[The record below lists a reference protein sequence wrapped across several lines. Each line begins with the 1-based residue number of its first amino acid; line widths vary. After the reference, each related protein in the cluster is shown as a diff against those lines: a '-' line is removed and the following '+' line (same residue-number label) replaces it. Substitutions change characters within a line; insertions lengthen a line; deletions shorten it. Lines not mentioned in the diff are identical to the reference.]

1 MNILKKLSEELD
13 IKYDNVVKTVEL
25 LDEGNT
31 IPFIARYRKE
41 ITGNLT
47 DETLRQ
53 LNDRLTYLRNL
64 QERKDDITRL
74 IDEQGKLTEDL
85 KKQIDDATIL
95 TELEDI
101 YLPFKPKK
109 RTRGSIAVE
118 LGLQPV
124 ADMIMEKTHSLAEI
138 EKKASEFVNGEEI
151 KTVDDAIAKSL
162 DIIAE
167 FVSEQKVFRDIVRN
181 SFITDGIMKTEEKNE
196 DESGTYKMYYDYSEK
211 VKDVKAHRIL
221 AVFRGE
227 KEGFLKV
234 SFVLN
239 DDYNIF
245 KIMRKI
251 ARQNDFETY
260 DLIEKAVKDS
270 YKRLIV
276 PSIETEVRQSMK
288 EMADDES
295 IGVFKSNLKPYLMQ
309 PPIKETAIIGLDP
322 GFRTGCKVAVI
333 SEYGDF
339 LDSAVIYVTDA
350 RKQIQRADETLK
362 EFIDKYNVKLIAI
375 GNGTASRETEKY
387 VSDLLAQIDD
397 EIFYAIVNEAGASI
411 YSASKLAI
419 EEFPDLDV
427 TIRGAISIARRIQD
441 PLAELV
447 KISPQSIGVGQYQHD
462 VNQKKL
468 KSSLEEVVEDCVN
481 TVGVNINT
489 ASSALLNYVSGITKT
504 TAKNIVDYKIE
515 NGPFTNRQEILKV
528 KGIGPKAFVQ
538 CAGFLRIPESEEI
551 LDNTEVHPESYEIA
565 KQIMKYDLNDI
576 DVKKLSEELEVGEPT
591 LRDIIEELKKPG
603 RDPRDEMPKPV
614 LRQDVLSI
622 DDLEEGMIVTGTVRN
637 VVDFGAFIDI
647 GIKEDGLCH
656 ISKMSNSYIK
666 NPREV
671 CEVSDTVK
679 VKIIGIDKE
688 RGLVSLSM
696 KL

>member
-1 MNILKKLSEELD
+1 MNILQKLSEELD

-85 KKQIDDATIL
+85 KKQIDEAAIL

-124 ADMIMEKTHSLAEI
+124 ADMIMEKTHSLSEI

-151 KTVDDAIAKSL
+151 KTVDDAISKSL

-211 VKDVKAHRIL
+211 VKDVKAHRVL

-234 SFVLN
+234 SFILN

-251 ARQNDFETY
+251 ARTNDFETY

-362 EFIDKYNVKLIAI
+362 DFIDKYNVKLIAI

-679 VKIIGIDKE
+679 VKIIGIDKD

>member
-1 MNILKKLSEELD
+1 MNILQKLSEELD

-64 QERKDDITRL
+64 QERKDDIKRL

-85 KKQIDDATIL
+85 KKQIDEATIL

-109 RTRGSIAVE
+109 RTRGSIAAE

-124 ADMIMEKTHSLAEI
+124 ADMIMEKTHSLSEI

-151 KTVDDAIAKSL
+151 KTVDDAINKSL

-167 FVSEQKVFRDIVRN
+167 FVSEQKIFRDIVRN
-181 SFITDGIMKTEEKNE
+181 SFITDGVMKTEEKNE

-211 VKDVKAHRIL
+211 VKDVKAHRVL

-234 SFVLN
+234 SFILN

-251 ARQNDFETY
+251 TRTNDFETY

-362 EFIDKYNVKLIAI
+362 DFIDKYNVKLIAI

-576 DVKKLSEELEVGEPT
+576 DVKKLSKELEVGEPT

>member
-1 MNILKKLSEELD
+1 MNILQKLSEELD

-85 KKQIDDATIL
+85 KKQIDEATIL

-124 ADMIMEKTHSLAEI
+124 ADMIMEKTHSLSEI

-151 KTVDDAIAKSL
+151 KTVDDAISKSL

-181 SFITDGIMKTEEKNE
+181 SFITDGVMKTEDKNE

-211 VKDVKAHRIL
+211 VKDVKAHRVL

-234 SFVLN
+234 SFILN

-251 ARQNDFETY
+251 ARNNDFESY

-397 EIFYAIVNEAGASI
+397 EIFYVIVNEAGASI

-656 ISKMSNSYIK
+656 ISKMSDSYIK

>member
-1 MNILKKLSEELD
+1 MNILQKLSEELD

-124 ADMIMEKTHSLAEI
+124 ADMIMEKTHSLSEI

-151 KTVDDAIAKSL
+151 KTVDDAISKSL

-181 SFITDGIMKTEEKNE
+181 SFITDGVMKTEEKNE

-211 VKDVKAHRIL
+211 VKDVKAHRVL

-234 SFVLN
+234 SFILN

-591 LRDIIEELKKPG
+591 LRDIIQELKKPG

-656 ISKMSNSYIK
+656 ISKMSDSYIK

-679 VKIIGIDKE
+679 VKIIGIDKD

>member
-1 MNILKKLSEELD
+1 MNILQKLSEELD

-85 KKQIDDATIL
+85 KKQIDEATIL

-124 ADMIMEKTHSLAEI
+124 ADMIMEKTHSLSEI

-276 PSIETEVRQSMK
+276 PSIETEVRQGMK

-387 VSDLLAQIDD
+387 VSDLLSQIDD

-565 KQIMKYDLNDI
+565 KKIMKYDLNDI

-656 ISKMSNSYIK
+656 ISKMSDSYIK

>member
-1 MNILKKLSEELD
+1 M
-13 IKYDNVVKTVEL
+13 
-25 LDEGNT
+25 
-31 IPFIARYRKE
+31 
-41 ITGNLT
+41 T

-85 KKQIDDATIL
+85 KKQINEATIL

-124 ADMIMEKTHSLAEI
+124 ADMLMEKTHSLSEI

-151 KTVDDAIAKSL
+151 KTVDDAISKSL

-167 FVSEQKVFRDIVRN
+167 FVSEQKIFRDIVRN
-181 SFITDGIMKTEEKNE
+181 SFITDGVMKTEEKNE

-211 VKDVKAHRIL
+211 VKDVKAHRVL

-234 SFVLN
+234 SFILN

-251 ARQNDFETY
+251 ARANDFESY

-339 LDSAVIYVTDA
+339 LDSAVIFVTDA

-362 EFIDKYNVKLIAI
+362 DFIDKYNVKLIAI

-565 KQIMKYDLNDI
+565 KQIMKYDLDDI

-591 LRDIIEELKKPG
+591 LRDIIQELKKPG

-656 ISKMSNSYIK
+656 ISKMSDSYIK

>member
-1 MNILKKLSEELD
+1 MNILQKLSEELD

-53 LNDRLTYLRNL
+53 LNDRLTYLRNF

-85 KKQIDDATIL
+85 KKQIDEATIL

-124 ADMIMEKTHSLAEI
+124 ADMIMEKTHSLSEI

-151 KTVDDAIAKSL
+151 KTVDDAISKSL

-181 SFITDGIMKTEEKNE
+181 SFITDGVMKTEEKNE

-211 VKDVKAHRIL
+211 VKDVKAHRVL

-234 SFVLN
+234 SFILN

-251 ARQNDFETY
+251 ARNNDFETY

-656 ISKMSNSYIK
+656 ISKMSKSYIK

-679 VKIIGIDKE
+679 VKIIGIDKD

>member
-1 MNILKKLSEELD
+1 MNILQKLSEELD

-124 ADMIMEKTHSLAEI
+124 ADMIMEKTHSLSEI

-151 KTVDDAIAKSL
+151 KTVDDAISKSL

-211 VKDVKAHRIL
+211 IKDVKAHRVL

-234 SFVLN
+234 SFILN

-251 ARQNDFETY
+251 TRTNDFETY

-270 YKRLIV
+270 YKRLID

-362 EFIDKYNVKLIAI
+362 DFIDKYNVKLIAI

>member
-1 MNILKKLSEELD
+1 MNILQKLSEELD

-124 ADMIMEKTHSLAEI
+124 ADMIMEKTHSLSEI

-151 KTVDDAIAKSL
+151 KTVDDAISKSL

-196 DESGTYKMYYDYSEK
+196 DETGTYKMYYDYSEK
-211 VKDVKAHRIL
+211 VKDVKAHRVL

-234 SFVLN
+234 SFILN

-251 ARQNDFETY
+251 ARNNDFETY

>member
-1 MNILKKLSEELD
+1 MNILQKLSEELD

-85 KKQIDDATIL
+85 KKQIDEATIL

-124 ADMIMEKTHSLAEI
+124 ADMIMEKTHSLSEI

-151 KTVDDAIAKSL
+151 KTVDDAISKSL

-181 SFITDGIMKTEEKNE
+181 SFITDGVMKTEEKNE

-211 VKDVKAHRIL
+211 VKDVKAHRVL

-234 SFVLN
+234 SFILN

-251 ARQNDFETY
+251 TRTNDFETY

-515 NGPFTNRQEILKV
+515 NGPFANRQEILKV

-679 VKIIGIDKE
+679 VKIIGIDKD

>member
-1 MNILKKLSEELD
+1 MNILQKLSEELD

-64 QERKDDITRL
+64 QERKDDIKRL

-85 KKQIDDATIL
+85 KKQIDEATIL

-124 ADMIMEKTHSLAEI
+124 ADMIMEKTHSLSEI
-138 EKKASEFVNGEEI
+138 EKKALEFVNGEEI
-151 KTVDDAIAKSL
+151 KTVDDAISKSL

-181 SFITDGIMKTEEKNE
+181 SFITDGVMKTEEKNE
-196 DESGTYKMYYDYSEK
+196 DDSGTYKMYYDYSEK
-211 VKDVKAHRIL
+211 VKDVKAHRVL

-234 SFVLN
+234 SFILN

-387 VSDLLAQIDD
+387 VSDLLAQIDE

>member
-1 MNILKKLSEELD
+1 MNILQKLSEELD

-85 KKQIDDATIL
+85 KKQIDEATIL

-124 ADMIMEKTHSLAEI
+124 ADMIMEKTHSLSEI

-151 KTVDDAIAKSL
+151 KTVDDAISKSL

-167 FVSEQKVFRDIVRN
+167 FVSEQKIFRDIVRN

-211 VKDVKAHRIL
+211 VKDVKAHRVL

-234 SFVLN
+234 SFILN

-251 ARQNDFETY
+251 ARANDFESY

-362 EFIDKYNVKLIAI
+362 DFIDKYNVKLIAI

-576 DVKKLSEELEVGEPT
+576 NVKKLSEELEVGEPT

-679 VKIIGIDKE
+679 VKIIGIDKD

>member
-1 MNILKKLSEELD
+1 MNILQKLSEELD

-85 KKQIDDATIL
+85 KKQIDEATIL

-124 ADMIMEKTHSLAEI
+124 ADMIMEKTHSLSEI

-151 KTVDDAIAKSL
+151 KTVDDAISKSL

-181 SFITDGIMKTEEKNE
+181 SFITDGVMKTEEKNE

-211 VKDVKAHRIL
+211 VKDVKAHRVL

-234 SFVLN
+234 SFILN

-251 ARQNDFETY
+251 ARTNDFETY

-679 VKIIGIDKE
+679 VKIIGIDKD

>member
-1 MNILKKLSEELD
+1 MNILQKLSEELD

-85 KKQIDDATIL
+85 KKQIDEATIL

-124 ADMIMEKTHSLAEI
+124 ADMIMEKTHSLSEI

-151 KTVDDAIAKSL
+151 KTVDDAISKSL

-181 SFITDGIMKTEEKNE
+181 SFITDGVMKTEEKNE

-211 VKDVKAHRIL
+211 VKDVKAHRVL

-234 SFVLN
+234 SFILN

-251 ARQNDFETY
+251 ARNNDFETY

-276 PSIETEVRQSMK
+276 PSIETEVRQGMK

>member
-1 MNILKKLSEELD
+1 M
-13 IKYDNVVKTVEL
+13 
-25 LDEGNT
+25 
-31 IPFIARYRKE
+31 
-41 ITGNLT
+41 T

-64 QERKDDITRL
+64 QERKDDIKRL

-85 KKQIDDATIL
+85 KKQIDEATIL

-124 ADMIMEKTHSLAEI
+124 ADMIMEKTHSLSEI

-151 KTVDDAIAKSL
+151 KTVDDAISKSL

-181 SFITDGIMKTEEKNE
+181 SFITDGVMKTEDKNE

-211 VKDVKAHRIL
+211 VKDVKAHRVL

-234 SFVLN
+234 SFILN

-251 ARQNDFETY
+251 ARNNDFESY

-397 EIFYAIVNEAGASI
+397 EIFYVIVNEAGASI

>member
-1 MNILKKLSEELD
+1 MNILQKLSEELD

-85 KKQIDDATIL
+85 KKQIDEATIL

-124 ADMIMEKTHSLAEI
+124 ADMIMEKTHSLSDI
-138 EKKASEFVNGEEI
+138 EKKASEIVNGEEI
-151 KTVDDAIAKSL
+151 KTVDDAISKSL

-211 VKDVKAHRIL
+211 IKDVKAHRVL

-234 SFVLN
+234 SFILN

-362 EFIDKYNVKLIAI
+362 DFIDKYNVKLIAI

-565 KQIMKYDLNDI
+565 KQIMKFDLKDI

-679 VKIIGIDKE
+679 VKIIGIDKD

>member
-1 MNILKKLSEELD
+1 MNILQKLSEELD

-85 KKQIDDATIL
+85 KKQIDEATIL

-124 ADMIMEKTHSLAEI
+124 ADMIMEKTHSLSEI

-151 KTVDDAIAKSL
+151 KTVDDAISKSL

-211 VKDVKAHRIL
+211 VKDVKAHRVL

-234 SFVLN
+234 SFILN

-251 ARQNDFETY
+251 ARANDFESY

>member
-1 MNILKKLSEELD
+1 MNILQKLSEELD

-85 KKQIDDATIL
+85 KKQIDEATIL

-124 ADMIMEKTHSLAEI
+124 ADMIMEKTHSLSEI

-151 KTVDDAIAKSL
+151 KTVDDAISKSL

-211 VKDVKAHRIL
+211 IKDVKAHRVL

-234 SFVLN
+234 SFILN

-251 ARQNDFETY
+251 TRTNDFETY

-565 KQIMKYDLNDI
+565 KQIMKYDLNNI

>member
-1 MNILKKLSEELD
+1 MNILQKLSEELD

-85 KKQIDDATIL
+85 KKQIDEATIL

-124 ADMIMEKTHSLAEI
+124 ADMIMEKTHSLSEI

-151 KTVDDAIAKSL
+151 KTVDDAISKSL

-181 SFITDGIMKTEEKNE
+181 SFITDGVMKTEEKNE

-211 VKDVKAHRIL
+211 VKDVKAHRVL

-234 SFVLN
+234 SFILN

-251 ARQNDFETY
+251 ARANDFESY

-276 PSIETEVRQSMK
+276 PSIETEVRQGMK

>member
-1 MNILKKLSEELD
+1 MNILQKLSEELD

-74 IDEQGKLTEDL
+74 IDEQGKLTENL
-85 KKQIDDATIL
+85 KKQIDEATIL

-124 ADMIMEKTHSLAEI
+124 ADMIMEKTHSLSEI

-151 KTVDDAIAKSL
+151 KTVDDAISKSL

-181 SFITDGIMKTEEKNE
+181 SFITDGVMKTEEKNE

-211 VKDVKAHRIL
+211 VKDVKAHRVL

-234 SFVLN
+234 SFILN

-576 DVKKLSEELEVGEPT
+576 DVKKLSQELEVGEPT

-656 ISKMSNSYIK
+656 ISKMSDSYIK

>member
-1 MNILKKLSEELD
+1 MNILQKLSEELD

-151 KTVDDAIAKSL
+151 KTVDDAVAKSL

-211 VKDVKAHRIL
+211 VRDVKAHRIL

-251 ARQNDFETY
+251 ARKNDFETY

-362 EFIDKYNVKLIAI
+362 EFIDKYNVRLIAI

-656 ISKMSNSYIK
+656 ISKMSDSYIK

>member
-1 MNILKKLSEELD
+1 MNILQKLSEELD

-85 KKQIDDATIL
+85 KKQIDEATIL

-124 ADMIMEKTHSLAEI
+124 ADMIMEKTHSLSEI

-151 KTVDDAIAKSL
+151 KTVDDAISKSL
-162 DIIAE
+162 DIIAA

-181 SFITDGIMKTEEKNE
+181 SFITDGVMKTEEKNE

-211 VKDVKAHRIL
+211 VKDVKAHRVL

-234 SFVLN
+234 SFILN

-251 ARQNDFETY
+251 TRTNDFETY

-362 EFIDKYNVKLIAI
+362 DFIDKYNVKLIAI

>member
-1 MNILKKLSEELD
+1 MNILQKLSEELD

-124 ADMIMEKTHSLAEI
+124 ADMIMEKTHSMADI

-362 EFIDKYNVKLIAI
+362 DFIDRYNVKLIAI

-656 ISKMSNSYIK
+656 ISKMSDSYIK

>member
-1 MNILKKLSEELD
+1 MNILQKLSEELD

-85 KKQIDDATIL
+85 KKQIDEATIL

-124 ADMIMEKTHSLAEI
+124 ADMIMEKTHSLSEI

-151 KTVDDAIAKSL
+151 KTVDDAISKSL

-181 SFITDGIMKTEEKNE
+181 SFITDGVMKTEEKNE
-196 DESGTYKMYYDYSEK
+196 DDSGTYKMYYDYSEK
-211 VKDVKAHRIL
+211 VKDVKAHRVL

-234 SFVLN
+234 SFLLN

-251 ARQNDFETY
+251 ARANDFESY

-387 VSDLLAQIDD
+387 VSDLLAQIDE

-565 KQIMKYDLNDI
+565 KQIMKYDLDDI

-591 LRDIIEELKKPG
+591 LRDIIQELKKQG

-679 VKIIGIDKE
+679 VKIIGIDKD

>member
-1 MNILKKLSEELD
+1 MNILQKLSEELD

-85 KKQIDDATIL
+85 KKQIDEATIL

-124 ADMIMEKTHSLAEI
+124 ADMIMEKTHSLSEI

-151 KTVDDAIAKSL
+151 KTVDDAISKSL

-181 SFITDGIMKTEEKNE
+181 SFITDGVMKTEEKNE

-211 VKDVKAHRIL
+211 VKDVKAHRVL

-234 SFVLN
+234 SFILN

-251 ARQNDFETY
+251 TRTNDFETY

-362 EFIDKYNVKLIAI
+362 DFIDKYNVKLIAI

-679 VKIIGIDKE
+679 VKIIGIDKD

-696 KL
+696 KI

>member
-1 MNILKKLSEELD
+1 MNILQKLSEELD

-85 KKQIDDATIL
+85 KKQIDEATIL

-124 ADMIMEKTHSLAEI
+124 ADMIMEKTHSLSEI

-151 KTVDDAIAKSL
+151 KTVDDAISKSL

-181 SFITDGIMKTEEKNE
+181 SFITDGVMKTEEKNE

-211 VKDVKAHRIL
+211 VKDVKAHRVL

-234 SFVLN
+234 SFILN

-251 ARQNDFETY
+251 TRTNDFETY

-276 PSIETEVRQSMK
+276 PSIETEVRQNMK

-528 KGIGPKAFVQ
+528 KGIGPKAFIQ

>member
-1 MNILKKLSEELD
+1 MNILQKLSEELD

-85 KKQIDDATIL
+85 KKQIDEATIL

-124 ADMIMEKTHSLAEI
+124 ADMIMEKTHSLSEI

-151 KTVDDAIAKSL
+151 KTVDDAISKSL

-167 FVSEQKVFRDIVRN
+167 FVSEQKIFRDIVRN
-181 SFITDGIMKTEEKNE
+181 SFITDGVMKTEEKNE

-211 VKDVKAHRIL
+211 VKDVKAHRVL

-234 SFVLN
+234 SFILN

-251 ARQNDFETY
+251 ARNNDFETY

-362 EFIDKYNVKLIAI
+362 DFIDKYNVKLIAI

-671 CEVSDTVK
+671 CEVSETVK

>member
-1 MNILKKLSEELD
+1 MNILQKLSEELD

-85 KKQIDDATIL
+85 KKQIDEATIL

-124 ADMIMEKTHSLAEI
+124 ADMIMEKTHSLSEI

-151 KTVDDAIAKSL
+151 KTVDDAISKSL

-181 SFITDGIMKTEEKNE
+181 SFITDGVMKTEEKSE

-211 VKDVKAHRIL
+211 VKDVKAHRVL

-234 SFVLN
+234 SFILN

-251 ARQNDFETY
+251 TRTNDFETY

-276 PSIETEVRQSMK
+276 PSIETEVRQNMK

-538 CAGFLRIPESEEI
+538 CAGFLRIPESKEI

-591 LRDIIEELKKPG
+591 LRDIIQELKKPG

-679 VKIIGIDKE
+679 VKIIGIDKD

>member
-1 MNILKKLSEELD
+1 MNILQKLSEELD

-85 KKQIDDATIL
+85 KKQIDEATIL

-101 YLPFKPKK
+101 YLPYKPKK

-124 ADMIMEKTHSLAEI
+124 ADMIMEKTHSLSEI

-151 KTVDDAIAKSL
+151 KTVDDAISKSL

-181 SFITDGIMKTEEKNE
+181 SFITDGVMKTEEKNE

-211 VKDVKAHRIL
+211 VKDVKAHRVL

-234 SFVLN
+234 SFILN

-251 ARQNDFETY
+251 ARNNDFETY

-656 ISKMSNSYIK
+656 ISKMSDSYIK

>member
-1 MNILKKLSEELD
+1 MNILQKLSEELD

-85 KKQIDDATIL
+85 KKQIDEATIL

-124 ADMIMEKTHSLAEI
+124 ADMIMEKTHSLSEI

-151 KTVDDAIAKSL
+151 KTVDDAISKSL

-181 SFITDGIMKTEEKNE
+181 SFITDGVMKTEEKNE

-387 VSDLLAQIDD
+387 VSDLLSQIDD

-656 ISKMSNSYIK
+656 ISKMSDSYIK

>member
-1 MNILKKLSEELD
+1 MNILQKLSEELD

-124 ADMIMEKTHSLAEI
+124 ADMIMEKTHSLADI

-234 SFVLN
+234 SFLLN

-656 ISKMSNSYIK
+656 ISKMSDSYIK

>member
-1 MNILKKLSEELD
+1 MDILQKLSEELD

-85 KKQIDDATIL
+85 KKQIDEAAIL

-181 SFITDGIMKTEEKNE
+181 SFVTEAILKTEEKNA
-196 DESGTYKMYYDYSEK
+196 DESGTYKMYYDFSEK

-221 AVFRGE
+221 AIFRGE

-251 ARQNDFETY
+251 ARKNDFETY

-362 EFIDKYNVKLIAI
+362 NFIDKYNVKLIAI

-576 DVKKLSEELEVGEPT
+576 DVKKLSEDLEVGEPT

>member
-1 MNILKKLSEELD
+1 MNILQKLSEELD

-85 KKQIDDATIL
+85 KKQIDEATIL

-109 RTRGSIAVE
+109 RTRGSIAVK

-124 ADMIMEKTHSLAEI
+124 ADMIMEKTHSLSEI

-151 KTVDDAIAKSL
+151 KTVDDAISKSL

-211 VKDVKAHRIL
+211 IKDVKAHRVL

-234 SFVLN
+234 SFILN

-251 ARQNDFETY
+251 ARNNDFETY

-362 EFIDKYNVKLIAI
+362 DFIDKYNVKLIAI

-679 VKIIGIDKE
+679 VKIIGIDKD

>member
-1 MNILKKLSEELD
+1 MNILQKLSEELD

-85 KKQIDDATIL
+85 KKQIDEATIL

-124 ADMIMEKTHSLAEI
+124 ADMIMEKTHSLSEI

-151 KTVDDAIAKSL
+151 KTVDDAISKSL

-181 SFITDGIMKTEEKNE
+181 SFITDGVMKTEEKNE

-211 VKDVKAHRIL
+211 VKDVKAHRVL

-234 SFVLN
+234 SFILN

-251 ARQNDFETY
+251 ARTNDFETY

-322 GFRTGCKVAVI
+322 GFRTGCKVSVI

-362 EFIDKYNVKLIAI
+362 DFIDKYNVKLIAI

-679 VKIIGIDKE
+679 VKIIGIDKD

>member
-1 MNILKKLSEELD
+1 MNILQKLSEELD

-47 DETLRQ
+47 DETLRK

-74 IDEQGKLTEDL
+74 IHEQGKLTEDL
-85 KKQIDDATIL
+85 KKQIDEATIL

-124 ADMIMEKTHSLAEI
+124 ADMIMEKTHSLSEI

-151 KTVDDAIAKSL
+151 KTVDDAISKSL

-181 SFITDGIMKTEEKNE
+181 SFITDGVMKTEEKNE
-196 DESGTYKMYYDYSEK
+196 DDSGTYKMYYDYSEK
-211 VKDVKAHRIL
+211 VKDVKAHRVL

-234 SFVLN
+234 SFILN

-251 ARQNDFETY
+251 ARNNDFETY

-565 KQIMKYDLNDI
+565 KQIMKYDLDEI

-679 VKIIGIDKE
+679 VKIIGIDKD

>member
-1 MNILKKLSEELD
+1 MNILQKLSEELD

-85 KKQIDDATIL
+85 KKQIDEATIL

-124 ADMIMEKTHSLAEI
+124 ADMIMEKTHSLSEI

-151 KTVDDAIAKSL
+151 KTVDDAISKSL

-167 FVSEQKVFRDIVRN
+167 FVSEQKIFRDIVRN
-181 SFITDGIMKTEEKNE
+181 SFITDGVMKTEEKNE

-211 VKDVKAHRIL
+211 VKDVKAHRVL

-234 SFVLN
+234 SFILN

-251 ARQNDFETY
+251 ARANDFESY

-339 LDSAVIYVTDA
+339 LDSAVIFVTDA

-362 EFIDKYNVKLIAI
+362 DFIDKYNVKLIAI